1 MYKLRIINN
10 AVSEA
15 LKASPMKDMSSSNE
29 SSFAMGRNI
38 YRETHN
44 NNKNVHPNK
53 KFYGMKN
60 NDASDVIRRRRNE
73 SIGVGSLN
81 AAQVPFSYV
90 SSNNVQTQNQALQRV
105 RNKGY
110 TVPPRM

>member
-1 MYKLRIINN
+1 MYKIRIINN
-10 AVSEA
+10 AVNEA
-15 LKASPMKDMSSSNE
+15 LKGSPLKDLTSSNE
-29 SSFAMGRNI
+29 SSFVMGRTV
-38 YRETHN
+38 YSETQY

-60 NDASDVIRRRRNE
+60 SDASDVIRRRRDE
-73 SIGVGSLN
+73 SVGVGSLN

-110 TVPPRM
+110 TVHPK